1 MAFQDAWSL
10 DLERVRD
17 CCIHVMTS
25 DGRLVPF
32 CAYNLTDVQGHALYR
47 S

>member
-1 MAFQDAWSL
+1 MAFQDVWSV

-17 CCIHVMTS
+17 CCIHVMTPN
-25 DGRLVPF
+25 RHLIPF
-32 CAYNLTDVQGHALYR
+32 CAYNLTNVQGHALYR

>member
-1 MAFQDAWSL
+1 MAFQDVWSV

-32 CAYNLTDVQGHALYR
+32 CAYNLTNLQGHALYR